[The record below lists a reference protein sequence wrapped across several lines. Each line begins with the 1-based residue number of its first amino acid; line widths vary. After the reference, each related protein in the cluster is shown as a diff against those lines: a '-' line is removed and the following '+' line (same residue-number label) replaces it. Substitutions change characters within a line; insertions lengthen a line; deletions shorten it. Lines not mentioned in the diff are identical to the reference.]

1 VTGPRHTRRSGT
13 APVAATN
20 RERVRATPEVPRVRT
35 LTADETRT
43 RVPDRAW
50 ADISTDDE
58 HYCEHVKDF
67 RRAWTDAA
75 AVAYG
80 EHLAAAAAPTDEQE
94 AAYRRSVDELT
105 TAWKENPE
113 FGNAIHV
120 ATVLKRT
127 EPLKEYLASDKPL
140 SPQNR
145 LGLIAIIEQLE
156 QRIASLTTK
165 KVGRPQRKSD
175 PWNAATAERNATLLV
190 ASYQAAWRKENGR
203 ERVPPAKTDE
213 MINRAIADAA
223 KAFGMSVASIGKD
236 NIRIA
241 LKAGRI

>member
-1 VTGPRHTRRSGT
+1 V
-13 APVAATN
+13 PVAATN
-20 RERVRATPEVPRVRT
+20 DERVRATPETPRVRA
-35 LTADETRT
+35 LTPDET
-43 RVPDRAW
+43 RAW
-50 ADISTDDE
+50 ADIATDDE

-67 RRAWTDAA
+67 RRAWIGAV

-80 EHLAAAAAPTDEQE
+80 EHLAAAAGPIDERE
-94 AAYRRSVDELT
+94 AAYRASVDELT

-120 ATVLKRT
+120 ATVLGRT

-140 SPQNR
+140 SLANR
-145 LGLIAIIEQLE
+145 LGLIAIIERLE
-156 QRIASLTTK
+156 QSIASLEHK

-175 PWNAATAERNATLLV
+175 AWNAATAERHAALLV
-190 ASYQAAWRKENGR
+190 ASDQAAWRKENGR
-203 ERVPPAKTDE
+203 ERVPPAQTEE
-213 MINRAIADAA
+213 MINRAIAEAA
-223 KAFGMSVASIGKD
+223 KAFGVPAASIKKD